1 MKISV
6 DNTETK
12 AIFLHSV
19 KEKVEHIPDPVQ
31 EMTNFI
37 TDLNS
42 SKESE
47 GRELSRKRH
56 KAKNKVSV
64 LLCDA

>member
-19 KEKVEHIPDPVQ
+19 KEKVEYIPDPVQ

-42 SKESE
+42 SKE
-47 GRELSRKRH
+47 
-56 KAKNKVSV
+56 
-64 LLCDA
+64 